1 MSLGTTSVAAV
12 TTAFSTARVPL
23 QDRLPL
29 WEDYNKRSLIG
40 LSCRTLASDGL
51 VAAQRNLRMPRLRF
65 TEIRGND
72 HVVERS
78 QEDIRNVPAES
89 LPLCLLLEGNAFYYH
104 SGGCETFSAGDA
116 ILYDADQPFM
126 YGFSTNMRQVILE
139 VPRSLYIERTGQS
152 GLAAPLVLRAGPGSP
167 FTEHARAAVTTIHR
181 ALQAPPE
188 NPHAMEDACLD
199 LFDLITGNHPSSISG
214 AYLLSAREYIRSH
227 LHEAELSGSS
237 IAHGIGISERHLA
250 RVFAADGTTAGREI
264 LATRLRRAAELLAD
278 PRLQTASVGA
288 IAASV
293 GFASAAHFSR
303 SFKQAFGCTPRE
315 ARGA

>member
-12 TTAFSTARVPL
+12 TTAFSTARIPL

-29 WEDYNKRSLIG
+29 WEDYNKQSLIG

-51 VAAQRNLRMPRLRF
+51 MAAQRNLRMPRLRF
-65 TEIRGND
+65 SEIRGND

-78 QEDIRNVPAES
+78 HDDIRNVPADT

-116 ILYDADQPFM
+116 ILYDADQPFI

-139 VPRSLYIERTGQS
+139 VPRSLHIERTGQS
-152 GLAAPLVLRAGPGSP
+152 GLTAPLVLRAGPGTP
-167 FTEHARAAVTTIHR
+167 FTEHSRTAVTTIHH

-188 NPHAMEDACLD
+188 NPRAVEEACLD
-199 LFDLITGNHPSSISG
+199 LFDLITGNNPSSIIG
-214 AYLLSAREYIRSH
+214 GYLLSAREFIRNH
-227 LHEAELSGSS
+227 LHEPELSASR

-250 RVFAADGTTAGREI
+250 RVFAAEETTVGKDI
-264 LATRLRRAAELLAD
+264 LATRLRRAAEMLAD

-288 IAASV
+288 IAASS

>member
-1 MSLGTTSVAAV
+1 MGTTSVTAV
-12 TTAFSTARVPL
+12 TTAFSTARVPF

-65 TEIRGND
+65 TEIQGND

-78 QEDIRNVPAES
+78 QVDIRNVPAET

-116 ILYDADQPFM
+116 ILYDADRPFI

-139 VPRSLYIERTGQS
+139 VPRSLYLERTGQS
-152 GLAAPLVLRAGPGSP
+152 GLTAPLVLRAGPGAP
-167 FTEHARAAVTTIHR
+167 FTEYARAAVTTIRH

-188 NPHAMEDACLD
+188 NPQAMEDACLD
-199 LFDLITGNHPSSISG
+199 LFELITGNHPSSLTG
-214 AYLLSAREYIRSH
+214 GYMLSAREYIRNH
-227 LHEAELSGSS
+227 LREADLSASR
-237 IAHGIGISERHLA
+237 IAHGIGISERHLG
-250 RVFAADGTTAGREI
+250 RVFAAEDTTVGKEI
-264 LATRLRRAAELLAD
+264 LATRLRRAAEMLAD
-278 PRLQTASVGA
+278 PKLQSASVGA
-288 IAASV
+288 IAASA

>member
-1 MSLGTTSVAAV
+1 LSLGTTSAAAV

-78 QEDIRNVPAES
+78 QENIRTVPAET
-89 LPLCLLLEGNAFYYH
+89 LPLCLLLEGEAFYYH

-116 ILYDADQPFM
+116 ILYDADQPFI
-126 YGFSTNMRQVILE
+126 YGFSTNMRQIILD
-139 VPRSLYIERTGQS
+139 VPRSLYSERTGQS

-167 FTEHARAAVTTIHR
+167 LTEHTRTAVTTIHH

-188 NPHAMEDACLD
+188 NPNAMEDGCLD
-199 LFDLITGNHPSSISG
+199 LFDLIIGNHPSSITG
-214 AYLLSAREYIRSH
+214 GYLLSAREYIRNH
-227 LHEAELSGSS
+227 LHEADLSASRIS
-237 IAHGIGISERHLA
+237 HGIGISERHLA
-250 RVFAADGTTAGREI
+250 RVFAANDTTVGKDV
-264 LATRLRRAAELLAD
+264 LAIRLRRAAEMLAD
-278 PRLQTASVGA
+278 PKLRSAQVGT
-288 IAASV
+288 IAAAT

-303 SFKQAFGCTPRE
+303 SFKQAYGCTPRE

>member
-1 MSLGTTSVAAV
+1 MSLGTTSIAAV
-12 TTAFSTARVPL
+12 TTAFSTVRVPL

-29 WEDYNKRSLIG
+29 WEDYNKQSLIG
-40 LSCRTLASDGL
+40 LSCRTFASDGL

-65 TEIRGND
+65 SEIRGND

-78 QEDIRNVPAES
+78 HDDIRDVPAET

-116 ILYDADQPFM
+116 ILYDADQPFI
-126 YGFSTNMRQVILE
+126 YGFSTNMRQIILE
-139 VPRSLYIERTGQS
+139 VPRSLYIERTGAS
-152 GLAAPLVLRAGPGSP
+152 GLTAPLVLRAGPGAP
-167 FTEHARAAVTTIHR
+167 FMEHARAAVTTIHH

-188 NPHAMEDACLD
+188 NPQAMEDACLD
-199 LFDLITGNHPSSISG
+199 LFELITGNHPSSITG
-214 AYLLSAREYIRSH
+214 GYLLSAREYIRNH
-227 LHEAELSGSS
+227 LREADLSASR

-250 RVFAADGTTAGREI
+250 RVFAAEDATVGKEI
-264 LATRLRRAAELLAD
+264 LATRLRRAAEMLAD
-278 PRLQTASVGA
+278 PKLQSASVGT
-288 IAASV
+288 IAASA